1 MTTYVM
7 VDHMARHYVEC
18 WRRLPNINEQAAFY
32 ERLQH
37 AAKYWDANDADIC
50 RAALKA
56 IDHLKS
62 AALDQHINKLEQNAI
77 EGAMRHASRAS
88 W

>member
-7 VDHMARHYVEC
+7 VDLMARGYTEKWKQLSLH
-18 WRRLPNINEQAAFY
+18 EQAAFY

-37 AAKYWDANDADIC
+37 AAKYWDSNDADIC

-62 AALDQHINKLEQNAI
+62 QSLDQHINKLEREAI
-77 EGAMRHASRAS
+77 ETAMRHTSRAS